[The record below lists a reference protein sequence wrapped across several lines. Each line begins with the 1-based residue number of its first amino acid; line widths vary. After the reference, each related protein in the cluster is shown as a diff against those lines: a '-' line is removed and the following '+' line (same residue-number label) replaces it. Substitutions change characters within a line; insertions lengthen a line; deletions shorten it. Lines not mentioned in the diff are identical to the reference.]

1 LGEPEDYAAMTARMR
16 VKGVALL
23 MLTLG
28 AASPAAADA
37 VVTACANDTQTGA
50 GTNLAQ
56 AMAAGGIIRFNC
68 PPGSVIRVSGRYDL
82 PGSTRID
89 GGGAVTLD
97 GGGIARTFLTARQNI
112 VLRRIALRGFTPF
125 RSAVPAPGATALG
138 GQLPSAL
145 LAFGDAE
152 LDEVSVG
159 ASDFPF
165 KFLRK
170 GTVSGSSFIGNTG
183 VGLEVKGEARISGSR
198 FIDNEEA
205 LFMGEGSVHSC
216 EFQSNTKGAV
226 RINGPDTGA
235 EVLHSKFTGNRGGP
249 ALAMASQARQTGP
262 IEVRVRANAFTDNA
276 DGAIHIF
283 DTVEEARRFNLPAA
297 AINALM
303 RLPPAR
309 FTLFYNQ
316 FSGNRGGR
324 GSAITAEL
332 ARAAGL
338 ISTGDIFVNNTSTG
352 EGGAVFAAGGSLTL
366 THAVLRGN
374 HAASRGAAI
383 SADPSSHVSVANSL
397 IVGNTGSDG
406 AVAGGTITLANVTVA
421 ENGAAGLTLNAPGS
435 RVVNALFGR
444 NRPANCV
451 GVAAGVFQGR
461 NAVSDASCPG
471 VEPSEVPLDT
481 FFVPEQGSIALR
493 AGDPAVCRNTP
504 VDGFDL
510 TFQGRL
516 DPTGCALGAFE
527 SAPAA
532 KLARRTD
539 RREVHADLTDDF
551 TEGDGYRSP
560 PPLTGSP
567 SPGPAPGSSPADT
580 LTALRRLGVDFS
592 VPEPDLREWLT
603 NSQFTPYPSITPV
616 LLNLLRPNGLR
627 GLVYLDVIVWNY
639 EHAPDARSPREVSD
653 VNLDLLKA
661 AIVEGFNTRHG
672 TTARTFAD
680 IVQ

>member
-1 LGEPEDYAAMTARMR
+1 LDEPEDYAAMTARMQ
-16 VKGVALL
+16 VNGVALL
-23 MLTLG
+23 VLALG

-82 PGSTRID
+82 PGSARID
-89 GGGAVTLD
+89 GGGTVTLD

-112 VLRRIALRGFTPF
+112 ILRRIALRGFTRV
-125 RSAVPAPGATALG
+125 RSAVPAPGASALG
-138 GQLPSAL
+138 ELPGAL

-165 KFLRK
+165 KFLHK

-183 VGLEVKGEARISGSR
+183 VALDVNGEAHITGSR
-198 FIDNEEA
+198 FIGNEEA
-205 LFMGEGSVHSC
+205 LFMGEGSVRSC
-216 EFQSNTKGAV
+216 EFQSNTKGAI
-226 RINGPDTGA
+226 RISGLDTAA
-235 EVLHSKFTGNRGGP
+235 EVLHSTFTGNRGGP

-262 IEVRVRANAFTDNA
+262 IEVRVRANAFADNT

-283 DTVEEARRFNLPAA
+283 DSVEEAHGFNLPAA

-309 FTLFYNQ
+309 FALSYNR
-316 FSGNRGGR
+316 FSGNRGSR
-324 GSAITAEL
+324 GAAITADL

-374 HAASRGAAI
+374 HAAGRGAAI
-383 SADPSSHVSVANSL
+383 AADPSSHISVANSL
-397 IVGNTGSDG
+397 IVGNTGTDG

-435 RVVNALFGR
+435 RVVNAIFAR
-444 NRPANCV
+444 NQPANCA

-471 VEPSEVPLDT
+471 VAPSEASLDT
-481 FFVPEQGSIALR
+481 FFVPEPGSIALR
-493 AGDPAVCRNTP
+493 AGDPAVCRNAP
-504 VDGFDL
+504 VGGVDL
-510 TFQGRL
+510 AFQGRL

-527 SAPAA
+527 RAPAA

-539 RREVHADLTDDF
+539 RREVHADSTDDF
-551 TEGDGYRSP
+551 TEGDGYRP
-560 PPLTGSP
+560 PPLATGFP
-567 SPGPAPGSSPADT
+567 SPGPTPGSTPGDT
-580 LTALRRLGVDFS
+580 LAALRGMGVDFS
-592 VPEPDLREWLT
+592 VPEPDLREWLA
-603 NSQFTPYPSITPV
+603 NSQFTPYPSITAV
-616 LLNLLRPNGLR
+616 LLDLLRPNGLR

-639 EHAPDARSPREVSD
+639 EHAPDARSPREVRD

-661 AIVEGFNTRHG
+661 AIVEGYNTRHG
-672 TTARTFAD
+672 TAARAFAD